1 MSDAAASR
9 SRSRSRSR
17 SPVKEP
23 ARDRSQSRSKSKS
36 KSRSRSPS
44 KSKSRSRSRSPV
56 QKERRNNDDVG
67 VVNNAKIY
75 IGNLS
80 FDTTVD
86 SLRGAFEE
94 FGEIVDCFMPQ
105 NFNGRPKGFGFVT
118 FANEDDAKRA
128 VEDMGGRDLDG
139 RELTVNIAQAKKPRR
154 DNFND
159 RRGGYGG
166 DRGGYGG
173 DRGGYGR
180 GGDRGGYG
188 RGRPLCRDFQ
198 RGRCNYGDRCRF
210 EHEGGDG
217 GGGYR
222 GGYRDDRRGG
232 GRDDRRG
239 GGRRGRSYSRSRSP
253 VRRGRSY
260 SRSRSPVRSRR
271 SYSRSPRR

>member
-1 MSDAAASR
+1 MLFLMLSDFGVRLVSLKFCCYKMSNASASR

-17 SPVKEP
+17 SPVKE
-23 ARDRSQSRSKSKS
+23 AKTANRSR
-36 KSRSRSPS
+36 SRSRSPIKEDKPVNRS
-44 KSKSRSRSRSPV
+44 RSRSRSRSPV
-56 QKERRNNDDVG
+56 KSKSPSPVRQRRYNDDVG

-86 SLRGAFEE
+86 GLRSAFEE

-118 FANEDDAKRA
+118 FAHEDDARKA
-128 VEDMGGRDLDG
+128 VDEMSGQDLDG
-139 RELTVNIAQAKKPRR
+139 RELNVNIAKAKRPRR

-166 DRGGYGG
+166 DRGGYGNGG

-188 RGRPLCRDFQ
+188 RG
-198 RGRCNYGDRCRF
+198 GD
-210 EHEGGDG
+210 
-217 GGGYR
+217 R
-222 GGYRDDRRGG
+222 GGYGRGGDRGGYGRDDRRG
-232 GRDDRRG
+232 G

-253 VRRGRSY
+253 VRRRSY
-260 SRSRSPVRSRR
+260 SRSRSPRR
-271 SYSRSPRR
+271 